1 MLRSPCEPQSSARGV
16 SRGCS
21 GSSGVGIEWAGLGE
35 RRAEGEIQ
43 GLAVR
48 CTVGELWA
56 ACLLNFPNV
65 AWNQEVC
72 RPSLVHSLPLESP
85 ISLSLSLTHTHT
97 HTRTHTGPV
106 YRPSTVP

>member
-1 MLRSPCEPQSSARGV
+1 MLGSPCEPQSSARGV

-21 GSSGVGIEWAGLGE
+21 RSCGVGIEWAGWRE

-48 CTVGELWA
+48 YTVGEVWA

-65 AWNQEVC
+65 Y
-72 RPSLVHSLPLESP
+72 LGLES
-85 ISLSLSLTHTHT
+85 
-97 HTRTHTGPV
+97 RGM
-106 YRPSTVP
+106 RA